1 MYIKL
6 NNSEYYKYDVIDL
19 NTGVRIP
26 GVQEANDET
35 GDFTIIMKDTYNGD
49 WISKFNPRTQ
59 EFDLIGF
66 HFHGNIKIVKKE
78 E

>member
-6 NNSEYYKYDVIDL
+6 DMPDSDKYDVIDL

-35 GDFTIIMKDTYNGD
+35 GDFSIIMKDTFTDD
-49 WISKFNPRTQ
+49 WIVKNTIAANES
-59 EFDLIGF
+59 ELVVF
-66 HFHGNIKIVKKE
+66 HFKGNIKIIKKGE
-78 E
+78 